1 MTWETILAIAGGV
14 VLLGNA
20 GAMIYKWIR
29 PALKVKE
36 DVAELEKRTKN
47 DYEAIKSLEQTILK
61 VEKTNKMYLR
71 TVLNVM
77 NHMIDGNGVEEM
89 KKTRSE
95 IEDLL
100 AGVED

>member
-14 VLLGNA
+14 VLLGYS